1 MLGMV
6 IGVWAVITLVAIGE
20 GASHDAQEEIKSLGA
35 RNVIIRSIKPPS
47 MREQMQGDW
56 ESFFRRWMA
65 IYGLKRTDAS
75 RIKDTVPGVTR
86 VLPLMTKRMTAIHGP
101 REIGCQLIGT
111 YPYYP
116 EFTQAQLVAGQFLN
130 EAEENSKVSSCVISL
145 ELAQRLFAGHNPL
158 MERIVVSGYE
168 SSQVFQVKACYRSGL
183 RSKNWRSYRILWGKR
198 LPPTC
203 TSRCLVSRHYMVRKM
218 WIGVWG
224 I

>member
-1 MLGMV
+1 MQGISFIRIIGVGIKSLRLHKLRTALTMLGMV

-101 REIGCQLIGT
+101 REIGCQL
-111 YPYYP
+111 
-116 EFTQAQLVAGQFLN
+116 L
-130 EAEENSKVSSCVISL
+130 SL
-145 ELAQRLFAGHNPL
+145 IH
-158 MERIVVSGYE
+158 I
-168 SSQVFQVKACYRSGL
+168 
-183 RSKNWRSYRILWGKR
+183 
-198 LPPTC
+198 
-203 TSRCLVSRHYMVRKM
+203 
-218 WIGVWG
+218 
-224 I
+224 